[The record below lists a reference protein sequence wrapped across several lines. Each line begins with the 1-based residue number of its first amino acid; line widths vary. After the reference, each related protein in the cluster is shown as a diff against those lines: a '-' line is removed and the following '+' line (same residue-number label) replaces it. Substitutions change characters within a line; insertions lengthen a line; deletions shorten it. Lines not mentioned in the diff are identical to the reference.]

1 MIIINYKDFDSNKL
15 VIKKRD
21 SSITNRTI
29 IRHKKKPIFLKSPKL
44 LVPFED
50 KYSTDHICLSVLD
63 GDIDK
68 NILHFKNMIEIIENK
83 LNEHYIDIKPPTKN
97 NNSPS
102 VNDNSR
108 GNNLIKILKN
118 DILKVKVGKDTEVYD
133 KDNKLVKNNKFDNKS
148 NYSINKN
155 SFVMILIEI
164 TGYWTKDNKSS
175 KDVDDKLLGGTAY
188 NLHQIRIFDRNRFA
202 GISLLDD
209 TINIAG
215 KQITVGI
222 SQNNKK
228 PPPPPPLP
236 PKFKSGGAS
245 SSHPPSGSM
254 TDIKLKHVEV
264 KKRKGNKVEK
274 VDGQVIV
281 PLKEILKARGNL
293 KSIKS

>member
-21 SSITNRTI
+21 SSITNRII

-50 KYSTDHICLSVLD
+50 KYSNDHICLSLLD
-63 GDIDK
+63 SDIDN
-68 NILHFKNMIEIIENK
+68 NILHFKNMIETIENK
-83 LNEHYIDIKPPTKN
+83 LNEHFIE
-97 NNSPS
+97 
-102 VNDNSR
+102 
-108 GNNLIKILKN
+108 NNLIKILKN

-133 KDNKLVKNNKFDNKS
+133 KDNKLVKNNKS

-222 SQNNKK
+222 SQNKKK

-236 PKFKSGGAS
+236 KLKFS
-245 SSHPPSGSM
+245 SNMGLTMGSLSDAL
-254 TDIKLKHVEV
+254 TSDIKLKHVGV
-264 KKRKGNKVEK
+264 KKKKSNKVEK
-274 VDGQVIV
+274 VNGQVVV

-293 KSIKS
+293 KSIEIV